1 MYDKLTFYPDFW
13 SWFPLGPAGVRSIFI
28 YISALFVFIL
38 HVGTLKIGKRQTP
51 SPFDTL
57 RRTVLSLS
65 SVQPFIWYTASAVWF
80 SEVFI
85 WCSANEAN
93 LGWIERGGPNTPDKL
108 NERPIYL
115 RAICLM
121 LAIFQ
126 SCFFLYMDMGALR
139 ISIGRHRPESR
150 SSKQDTHPKIPLKR
164 QFSENGVS
172 LILYCALVS
181 AGVTV
186 AGPFIYSLTV
196 RQWLW
201 RFHLAFAKLFWNL
214 SRANARATGFPPCN
228 PFLMLRS
235 FGLGFLLLTLW
246 MATSIAFN
254 LFLDQEPM
262 KKGVPL
268 STGSKDPN
276 GTLLNGLKAKR
287 DVVKT
292 FAFWE
297 LAAISEKQPDRRKAI
312 FADIER
318 PEGPC
323 WASMQ
328 HAALQVV
335 RQIDVRID
343 EMKPK
348 SPPAPQ
354 KPEAI
359 EKLPSIAPPVSEKQI
374 VLNPTGGS
382 TKRKQAEALIA
393 AGAKRIGQSANPW
406 SPPVD
411 KVKTDLYERAQPSIA
426 AASQWRS
433 SLDKSAIGWFF
444 VRTRER
450 QINAVVLG
458 TPHSSSVVIV
468 DAISSVTKIL
478 VASLSEDAYGKVNK
492 GVPEVV
498 RTFTKTIDG
507 IETYVKSLG
516 GGTDGSEIED
526 VLIIHALLK
535 ASLGELLSAFKM
547 YLHDVGL
554 GVSELNAANNAAQ
567 KTALIEAPTQPE
579 AQPEMEQPQQRRQ
592 LGEEH
597 ARRSDRQAAGVESQ
611 RQTQPAAQLQQPQRK
626 DRRPAQERLQLQE
639 AEDEEDELDDEM
651 PWSNPRRKLFD
662 TTSPPTQTREWLG
675 NSMYNTDARQRRGF
689 EVDSPA

>member
-1 MYDKLTFYPDFW
+1 
-13 SWFPLGPAGVRSIFI
+13 
-28 YISALFVFIL
+28 
-38 HVGTLKIGKRQTP
+38 
-51 SPFDTL
+51 
-57 RRTVLSLS
+57 
-65 SVQPFIWYTASAVWF
+65 
-80 SEVFI
+80 
-85 WCSANEAN
+85 
-93 LGWIERGGPNTPDKL
+93 
-108 NERPIYL
+108 
-115 RAICLM
+115 M

-611 RQTQPAAQLQQPQRK
+611 RQTQPAAQSQQPQRK

>member
-1 MYDKLTFYPDFW
+1 
-13 SWFPLGPAGVRSIFI
+13 
-28 YISALFVFIL
+28 
-38 HVGTLKIGKRQTP
+38 
-51 SPFDTL
+51 
-57 RRTVLSLS
+57 
-65 SVQPFIWYTASAVWF
+65 
-80 SEVFI
+80 
-85 WCSANEAN
+85 
-93 LGWIERGGPNTPDKL
+93 
-108 NERPIYL
+108 
-115 RAICLM
+115 M

>member
-1 MYDKLTFYPDFW
+1 
-13 SWFPLGPAGVRSIFI
+13 
-28 YISALFVFIL
+28 
-38 HVGTLKIGKRQTP
+38 
-51 SPFDTL
+51 
-57 RRTVLSLS
+57 
-65 SVQPFIWYTASAVWF
+65 
-80 SEVFI
+80 
-85 WCSANEAN
+85 
-93 LGWIERGGPNTPDKL
+93 
-108 NERPIYL
+108 
-115 RAICLM
+115 M

-639 AEDEEDELDDEM
+639 AEDEEDELEEEM

-662 TTSPPTQTREWLG
+662 TSNPSTQTREWLG

>member
-1 MYDKLTFYPDFW
+1 
-13 SWFPLGPAGVRSIFI
+13 VRSIFI

-65 SVQPFIWYTASAVWF
+65 TIQPFIWYTASALWF

-85 WCSANEAN
+85 WCSANDAN
-93 LGWIERGGPNTPDKL
+93 LGWIERGGPNIPDKL

-115 RAICLM
+115 RAVCLM

-150 SSKQDTHPKIPLKR
+150 SSKQDTHPKVSLKQ
-164 QFSENGVS
+164 QFNENGAALV
-172 LILYCALVS
+172 IYCALVS

-186 AGPFIYSLTV
+186 VGPFIYSMTV

-201 RFHLAFAKLFWNL
+201 KFHLAFAKLFWNL
-214 SRANARATGFPPCN
+214 SRANARATGYPPCN

-246 MATSIAFN
+246 MATSIGFN
-254 LFLDQEPM
+254 LFLDQEPV
-262 KKGVPL
+262 KKGAPL

-297 LAAISEKQPDRRKAI
+297 LAAISEKYPERRKAI

-318 PEGPC
+318 PGNPS

-328 HAALQVV
+328 NAALNVV
-335 RQIDVRID
+335 RQISARID
-343 EMKPK
+343 ATKPK
-348 SPPAPQ
+348 DPPSPE
-354 KPEAI
+354 KPESI
-359 EKLPSIAPPVSEKQI
+359 GKLPSIAPPVCEKQI
-374 VLNPTGGS
+374 VLNPSGSS

-411 KVKTDLYERAQPSIA
+411 KVKADLYERAQPSIA
-426 AASQWRS
+426 AASQWRP
-433 SLDKSAIGWFF
+433 SLDKSAVGGFF

-450 QINAVVLG
+450 KINSVVLG
-458 TPHSSSVVIV
+458 TPHSNSVVIV

-492 GVPEVV
+492 GVPEAV
-498 RTFTKTIDG
+498 RTFTETINS
-507 IETYVKSLG
+507 IEIYVKSLG
-516 GGTDGSEIED
+516 EGIDGSEIED
-526 VLIIHALLK
+526 VLIIHALLR
-535 ASLGELLSAFKM
+535 ASLGELLSAFQM

-554 GVSELNAANNAAQ
+554 GVSELNAANNAARR
-567 KTALIEAPTQPE
+567 KALVEPPAQPE
-579 AQPEMEQPQQRRQ
+579 PQPEMEQPQQRRQ
-592 LGEEH
+592 LGQEH
-597 ARRSDRQAAGVESQ
+597 ARRADRQEGRVETR
-611 RQTQPAAQLQQPQRK
+611 RQTQLAAQLQQPQRK

-639 AEDEEDELDDEM
+639 AENEEDELEDEM

-662 TTSPPTQTREWLG
+662 TSNPSTQTREWLG